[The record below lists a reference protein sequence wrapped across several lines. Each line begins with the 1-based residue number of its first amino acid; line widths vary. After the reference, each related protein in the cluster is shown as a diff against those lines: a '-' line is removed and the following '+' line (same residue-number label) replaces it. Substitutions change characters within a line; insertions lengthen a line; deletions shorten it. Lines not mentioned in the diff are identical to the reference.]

1 MSRLLL
7 IAFALALALLG
18 LSACQETLPKHRDAP
33 PVTAPVSVPKPS
45 PAEPTRTSYSAQM
58 SCLRRQ
64 IEVYRYGMAEPLRIY
79 VWQADD
85 RPDARLDA
93 AGQEM
98 NARLLAVQFKTGV
111 TETDPARVQ
120 LVEPPVPGAA
130 PPTNFD
136 LAIKI
141 DLVQKDQGVVSRSE
155 RDDFA
160 LEIKK
165 FGGEISD
172 NEEFGITQIELA
184 ARVLL
189 PSGLSS
195 PLPLHV
201 RYSAR
206 LMYRVKE
213 KRYGVGLLGLTY
225 GNARSQV
232 LVDGTDALTRLIGQQ
247 MVFQIVSRQ
256 LGVPAWRCLGLG
268 PSAGPDEAWR
278 RIFNGRV
285 SRWSNTEL
293 IMRLQESLVESGQ
306 FIKVTGQI
314 DRPTLDALTHH
325 GVGLA
330 TAGAAQGGSIDRKAL
345 EAAFFK
351 VYTTQ
356 PIDVNLVR
364 RAKEHLRTPGVMSE
378 GLLAFTL
385 QQPLPLVVTV
395 DNRRYAVQPCGR
407 TEIPLPVGDHVL
419 TYGQALPTRTPP
431 GGKPQEAQMVL
442 LESGVITVQG
452 QREISKTL
460 GKPSRRGCVATQ
472 AAR

>member
-7 IAFALALALLG
+7 RLCAPVLTALG
-18 LSACQETLPKHRDAP
+18 LSACLETAPKRPNAP
-33 PVTAPVSVPKPS
+33 PISAPVVVPKPA
-45 PAEPTRTSYSAQM
+45 PAEPTRTSYSTQM

-64 IEVYRYGMAEPLRIY
+64 IEVYRYGMAKPLRIY

-93 AGQEM
+93 ASQEI
-98 NARLLAVQFKTGV
+98 NARLAAQLKTAVL
-111 TETDPARVQ
+111 ETDPARVQ
-120 LVEPPVPGAA
+120 LVEPPVPGVA
-130 PPTNFD
+130 PSSNFD
-136 LAIKI
+136 IAIKI
-141 DLVQKDQGVVSRSE
+141 DQVQKDQGVVGRSE

-165 FGGEISD
+165 FGGELSD

-189 PSGLSS
+189 PDGVSS

-213 KRYGVGLLGLTY
+213 KRYGLGLLGVTY
-225 GNARSQV
+225 GNARAQV

-285 SRWSNTEL
+285 SAWSDTEL
-293 IMRLQESLVESGQ
+293 TMRLQESLVESGRM
-306 FIKVTGQI
+306 IKVTGQL
-314 DRPTLDALTHH
+314 DGPTRDALASR
-325 GVGLA
+325 GVSLPA
-330 TAGAAQGGSIDRKAL
+330 PTAGGSVDRQAL
-345 EAAFFK
+345 LAAFFK
-351 VYTTQ
+351 VYTAQ
-356 PIDVNLVR
+356 PIDVEMVR
-364 RAKEHLRTPGVMSE
+364 RSKAHLRTPGVVSQGMLS
-378 GLLAFTL
+378 FTL
-385 QQPLPLVVTV
+385 HQPMALVVTV
-395 DNRRYAVQPCGR
+395 DNRRHAVQPCGR

-419 TYGQALPTRTPP
+419 TVGRELPSRNVAD
-431 GGKPQEAQMVL
+431 GKPQEAQMVL
-442 LESGVITVQG
+442 LESNLITVQA

-460 GKPSRRGCVATQ
+460 GKPSPGGCAATP

>member
-7 IAFALALALLG
+7 HLCASVLPALG
-18 LSACQETLPKHRDAP
+18 LSACLQTMPKRLDAP
-33 PVTAPVSVPKPS
+33 PINAPVVVPKPA

-64 IEVYRYGMAEPLRIY
+64 IEVYRYGMSQPLRIY

-85 RPDARLDA
+85 RPDARMDA

-98 NARLLAVQFKTGV
+98 NARLAAQLKTAVL
-111 TETDPARVQ
+111 ETDPARVQ
-120 LVEPPVPGAA
+120 LVEPPVPGLA
-130 PPTNFD
+130 PSSQFD
-136 LAIKI
+136 IAIKI

-165 FGGEISD
+165 FGGELSD

-189 PSGLSS
+189 PDGVSS

-213 KRYGVGLLGLTY
+213 KRYGLGLLGLTY
-225 GNARSQV
+225 GNARAQV

-278 RIFNGRV
+278 RIFDRRV
-285 SRWSNTEL
+285 AGWSDTEL
-293 IMRLQESLVESGQ
+293 IMRLQESLVESGRL
-306 FIKVTGQI
+306 IKLTGQLDGPTRDALASRGVNLQAPAPGGSM
-314 DRPTLDALTHH
+314 DRPAL
-325 GVGLA
+325 A
-330 TAGAAQGGSIDRKAL
+330 
-345 EAAFFK
+345 AAFFK

-356 PIDVNLVR
+356 PIDVEMVR
-364 RAKEHLRTPGVMSE
+364 QAMAHLRKPGVRGQ
-378 GLLAFTL
+378 GLLSFTL
-385 QQPLPLVVTV
+385 HQPLALVVTV
-395 DNRRYAVQPCGR
+395 DGRRHSVQPCGR

-419 TYGQALPTRTPP
+419 TVGRALPPRNVP
-431 GGKPQEAQMVL
+431 GGKPQESQMVL
-442 LESGVITVQG
+442 VESGVITVQA

-460 GKPSRRGCVATQ
+460 GKPAPGGCPTAP